1 MRRRTMT
8 TSTACLAAVATLAFT
23 YANPGVALAQEAGI
37 ASLSIEES
45 ITDQVVPVFVQR
57 EVVQPLPPVALEPAG
72 NAQRNTTARSLAEMV
87 ATTDTSV
94 PLSEEMRCLAGTVYF
109 EARGEPL
116 YGQLAVAEVVINRS
130 RSGQFPKTYCG
141 VVYQRSQFSFIRRG
155 TMPPIN
161 EASAAWRQARA
172 IAQIAHNDHWNS
184 EAEEALYFH
193 ANYVRPSW
201 AKRRVAA
208 ATINRHIFYR

>member
-1 MRRRTMT
+1 MT
-8 TSTACLAAVATLAFT
+8 RSTACLAAVATLAFT
-23 YANPGVALAQEAGI
+23 YANPRVALAQEADTS
-37 ASLSIEES
+37 SLSADKS
-45 ITDQVVPVFVQR
+45 LSNQTVPVFVQR
-57 EVVQPLPPVALEPAG
+57 EIVQPLLPIAPGAPA
-72 NAQRNTTARSLAEMV
+72 NAQRTTAQSLAEMV
-87 ATTDTSV
+87 TEADTSE
-94 PLSEEMRCLAGTVYF
+94 PLTEEMRCLAGTVYF

-155 TMPPIN
+155 TMPRID

-172 IAQIAHNDHWNS
+172 IAQIAHHDHWNS
-184 EAEEALYFH
+184 QAEEALYFH